1 MGANEQNSP
10 PTPQSGNLPNAE
22 YRRFE
27 GMREYEALID
37 GQIPQTQRFIRVFE
51 HTLSPSWNSA
61 ARYEQL
67 RQFLLADR
75 GNRLLVIVHD
85 ADPIERERPRMVD
98 LVRQFG
104 TAVRIHQT
112 LSLARHIYDPFVV
125 FDANHYVHRFHYRF
139 LRAAQGSNDLVGANE
154 LLDRF
159 GEIWDSSALAVSA
172 GTSGL

>member
-1 MGANEQNSP
+1 MGDQNTP
-10 PTPQSGNLPNAE
+10 PVQRAGNLPNAK

-37 GQIPQTQRFIRVFE
+37 GLIPQTERMIRVFDQ
-51 HTLSPSWNSA
+51 TLSAPWNSPERFDA
-61 ARYEQL
+61 L
-67 RQFLLADR
+67 RQFLLANR
-75 GNRLLVIVHD
+75 SNRLLIVVHD
-85 ADPIERERPRMVD
+85 AEPIERERPRMVE

-112 LSLARHIYDPFVV
+112 LSPAKQVYDPFVV

-139 LRAAQGSNDLVGANE
+139 LRAAQGTNDLLGTRE

-159 GEIWDSSALAVSA
+159 TEIWDASAPSVSA